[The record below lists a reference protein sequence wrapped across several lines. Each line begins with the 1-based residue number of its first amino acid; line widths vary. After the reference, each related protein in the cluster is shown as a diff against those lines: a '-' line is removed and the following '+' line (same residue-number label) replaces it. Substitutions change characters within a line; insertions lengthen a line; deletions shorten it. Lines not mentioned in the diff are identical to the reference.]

1 MNLQFLRYINFLCNK
16 KQKNLLFFFSF
27 LTFLLTLLEMIGLGL
42 IPISIGTLMN
52 VEEYNRYLPEI
63 LIFNSFINKSQLDQ
77 FIFLSFII
85 IAIFFAKNIFAFLI
99 IFFEGKLFRNIK
111 TDNANKLYNLY
122 VNLPIIHHYNY
133 NIATIMKNVVAE
145 SRISSEFI
153 NSISVVIRELFLF
166 TGLMALM
173 IIFNPSIAFSILLAG
188 IFLSSIYLLV
198 IKKKLLSETK
208 TAERIREYQIKNIN
222 QVFSSLKETRI
233 LNTTKFFIKEFF
245 GKTFLHENSYFI
257 LNIFNRI
264 PKLIFEFLV
273 VSGILLFSIYLL
285 KRGYNLESLLP
296 ILGLIVVVA
305 VRLLPSFNAI
315 TGAIT
320 ALKRYEVSVKI
331 IMEEFNKFKKI
342 NIKDYN
348 KKHNAKIVN
357 FNESLKLKDISFT
370 FPNENKNLFK
380 NCSIEINK
388 GEKIGIVGPSGSG
401 KSTLLNIILGLLK
414 PSSGKVLVDDED
426 IHNNINS
433 WHLKIGYIPQE
444 IYLLDDTITKN
455 VALGLSEEKEDLT
468 KVEQALKH
476 AELFEFSKGLKNG
489 LDTKVGD
496 RGVRFSG
503 GQRQRVGIARALYR
517 DPSILIFDEATSA
530 LDDETEKK
538 FIDNIFTLPQEK
550 TLILSTH
557 KIEILSKCDRI
568 YEIRNNNLAIYKS
581 SSNH

>member
-1 MNLQFLRYINFLCNK
+1 MR
-16 KQKNLLFFFSF
+16 
-27 LTFLLTLLEMIGLGL
+27 
-42 IPISIGTLMN
+42 
-52 VEEYNRYLPEI
+52 
-63 LIFNSFINKSQLDQ
+63 
-77 FIFLSFII
+77 
-85 IAIFFAKNIFAFLI
+85 
-99 IFFEGKLFRNIK
+99 IK
-111 TDNANKLYNLY
+111 ICL
-122 VNLPIIHHYNY
+122 
-133 NIATIMKNVVAE
+133 
-145 SRISSEFI
+145 
-153 NSISVVIRELFLF
+153 
-166 TGLMALM
+166 
-173 IIFNPSIAFSILLAG
+173 
-188 IFLSSIYLLV
+188 
-198 IKKKLLSETK
+198 
-208 TAERIREYQIKNIN
+208 
-222 QVFSSLKETRI
+222 
-233 LNTTKFFIKEFF
+233 
-245 GKTFLHENSYFI
+245 
-257 LNIFNRI
+257 
-264 PKLIFEFLV
+264 
-273 VSGILLFSIYLL
+273 
-285 KRGYNLESLLP
+285 
-296 ILGLIVVVA
+296 
-305 VRLLPSFNAI
+305 
-315 TGAIT
+315 
-320 ALKRYEVSVKI
+320 
-331 IMEEFNKFKKI
+331 
-342 NIKDYN
+342 
-348 KKHNAKIVN
+348 
-357 FNESLKLKDISFT
+357 
-370 FPNENKNLFK
+370 K

-557 KIEILSKCDRI
+557 KIEILSKCDRV